1 VPRTP
6 TRGGAKPAS
15 KDERS
20 RDEIAA
26 LLVERAGYEA
36 RKLPDRVAQVDA
48 QVKARRGKP
57 RA

>member
-1 VPRTP
+1 VPRTL

-15 KDERS
+15 KDERP

-36 RKLPDRVAQVDA
+36 WKLPDRVAQVI
-48 QVKARRGKP
+48 G
-57 RA
+57 